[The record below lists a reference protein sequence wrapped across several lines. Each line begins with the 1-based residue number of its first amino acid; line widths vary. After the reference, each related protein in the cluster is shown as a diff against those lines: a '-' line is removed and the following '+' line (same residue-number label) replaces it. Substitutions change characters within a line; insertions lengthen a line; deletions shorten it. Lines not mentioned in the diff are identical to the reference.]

1 MLVFIFVFMLETPA
15 PAPVAVT
22 MTSTITSIMFMKSM
36 VMSPKRIGT
45 AKNENKPGKE
55 EIGLMRLK
63 FGDVQER

>member
-36 VMSPKRIGT
+36 VMSPNRIGT
-45 AKNENKPGKE
+45 AKNENNPRKE
-55 EIGLMRLK
+55 EIGLLTLRY
-63 FGDVQER
+63 GYAQER